1 MASLSHESNGNYT
14 IQVVGPDGKR
24 RSIRLGKVN
33 KKTATE
39 VRLKVEHL
47 NALNAAKL
55 PMDTETALWVGRI
68 GDDLAAKLAAVGLM
82 PARQSQ
88 ALEEYLAAYLQRR
101 RADAKG

>member
-14 IQVVGPDGKR
+14 IQVIGPDGKR

-47 NALNAAKL
+47 NSLAVARL
-55 PMDTETALWVGRI
+55 PMDTETAAWVGGI
-68 GDDLAAKLAAVGLM
+68 GDRLAGKLAAVGLV
-82 PARQSQ
+82 PPRESRK
-88 ALEEYLAAYLQRR
+88 LGEYLAAYLARR
-101 RADAKG
+101 RADS